1 MSTDYSLPTLRA
13 ALIAQILGALIAI
26 GLIALISPNRLDQPL
41 LVAALQGICAAFTG
55 YKLDAPPWW
64 LPIHLGFMPLI
75 VLASMLHIP
84 SGWYLTAFV
93 LLVVVYW
100 RVGQSRVPLY
110 LSSKQTAEAIAALL
124 PERKCQAIDLG
135 CGNGVLLRRL
145 AQLRPDGVFFGVEYA
160 PLPWLWARL
169 TCVGVLN
176 CKIVRGDYWR
186 MSLADYDL
194 VYAFLSPVPMPDLWD
209 KARQEMKTGALLVSN
224 TFEVPDQPADRLIEV
239 ADRRRTKLFCYLPSR
254 NPAKGNR

>member
-1 MSTDYSLPTLRA
+1 VSTNCSLPPLRA

-26 GLIALISPNRLDQPL
+26 GLIALISPSRLDQPL
-41 LVAALQGICAAFTG
+41 LVAALQGVCAAFTG

-64 LPIHLGFMPLI
+64 LPIHLGFMPL
-75 VLASMLHIP
+75 VALASMLHIP
-84 SGWYLTAFV
+84 PGWYLAAFL

-124 PERKCQAIDLG
+124 PEWKCQAIDLG
-135 CGNGVLLRRL
+135 CGNGALLRRL
-145 AQLRPDGVFFGVEYA
+145 AQLRPDCMFFGVEYA
-160 PLPWLWARL
+160 PLLWLWARL
-169 TCVGVLN
+169 TCAGVRN

-186 MSLADYDL
+186 MSLAGYDL

-209 KARQEMKTGALLVSN
+209 KARQEMKADALLVSN
-224 TFEVPDQPADRLIEV
+224 TFEVPDQSADRLTEV
-239 ADRRRTKLFCYLPSR
+239 TDRRRTRLFCYLPGR
-254 NPAKGNR
+254 NAAKRNR